1 VKFAQTEYSR
11 DLGIPKGQSRNPGI
25 ENQVPNGPGLLL
37 MSELLHWKTEPAGL
51 FITRDRLAANAAH
64 AACTRIELK
73 WLIEITG
80 LAKKSKPT

>member
-1 VKFAQTEYSR
+1 
-11 DLGIPKGQSRNPGI
+11 
-25 ENQVPNGPGLLL
+25 

-80 LAKKSKPT
+80 LAKKVSKLNSTSFSAQNASCHASGFWRVHFQRDCHSSQNTLVL